1 MPRKRQI
8 KSAKQKKKS
17 NRNSVKKSRKK
28 VRKSRMSGGKI
39 PKESNVA
46 FEFINSIKK
55 NPQFIWE
62 VIKTFSEEEEVTNKD
77 PTILRQYS
85 TTFQTY
91 LSYFVTIPEIRKVI
105 KHKIL
110 KVAKD
115 ESDKNLDSLSN
126 LIKKEVDDIFFAGQ
140 TGEQKGFLQWIK
152 EFVDNHPDT
161 TFKGYHGTYKCIP
174 PTFHPTKITIQKESG
189 GLLGLFRNKTPE
201 IELSIE
207 LSSEIFNKSGPHD
220 TFAIINFCDNYFK
233 GEYFEDIK
241 WRENIK
247 IKTWFD
253 AFEKY
258 FKLYIVLV
266 IFKELNINID
276 ANFIKNFSI

>member
-8 KSAKQKKKS
+8 KSAKQKQRY

-39 PKESNVA
+39 PKYHYNA
-46 FEFINSIKK
+46 FDFINNNKK
-55 NPQFIWE
+55 NAQFIEE
-62 VIKTFSEEEEVTNKD
+62 VKTTFREEVTGLNVD
-77 PTILRQYS
+77 ETLLNQYS
-85 TTFQTY
+85 TTFQSY

-115 ESDKNLDSLSN
+115 KSDKKNPDSLSN
-126 LIKKEVDDIFFAGQ
+126 LIKKEVDDIFFVGQ
-140 TGEQKGFLQWIK
+140 TDKQKGFLQWFKDFVNKK
-152 EFVDNHPDT
+152 ENKAM
-161 TFKGYHGTYKCIP
+161 TFEGYHDKDCIQ
-174 PTFHPTKITIQKESG
+174 PTFQPTKITIQKESE
-189 GLLGLFRNKTPE
+189 GLLGIFQNKTLE
-201 IELSIE
+201 IELSR
-207 LSSEIFNKSGPHD
+207 EIFKKSGSHD
-220 TFAIINFCDNYFK
+220 TFAIINFCDDYFK
-233 GEYFEDIK
+233 GEDFEDAE
-241 WRENIK
+241 WRRDIK

-276 ANFIKNFSI
+276 ANFIKTFYI